1 LWNSIIG
8 QSKVIENLKS
18 IYKNNKLAHA
28 FIFYGNDGVGKDA
41 VAIEFAKLLNCQN
54 IINGDEACGVC
65 ESCKKITSFSS
76 EYFHFICTLPAG
88 KSDSLDSDPLEKL
101 TAADFDAYLAQLS
114 IKAENPYHHID
125 LPNANNIR
133 INSIRNLI
141 NKIYLSGGRNYKKV
155 FLISEADKMKQEASN
170 ALLKILEEPPKNSV
184 IILTTSKINTLPP
197 TIIGRCQ
204 KIYFEPLMEEQII
217 EKLMTLN
224 KRNGNFE
231 HYSNA
236 EIELASKLSGGSYSR
251 TVELLDLGVIELR
264 DLAVNFLVSI
274 LKDDHYEVA
283 SIVRSISSKSDK
295 ARAKYFLFILNGWF
309 KDLLHFNNFP
319 SEIISE
325 KISNNDVSER
335 LSNFSKNFP
344 ETDIFEVIMALEEAE
359 KLIVQNVHPPL
370 IFINLSFKLKKLI
383 K

>member
-1 LWNSIIG
+1 MWNSIIG

-76 EYFHFICTLPAG
+76 EYFHFICALPAG
-88 KSDSLDSDPLEKL
+88 KSDTLESDPLDKL
-101 TAADFDAYLAQLS
+101 TAVDFDAYLVQLS
-114 IKAENPYHHID
+114 IKAEDPYYHID

-204 KIYFEPLMEEQII
+204 KIYFEPLQENQII
-217 EKLMTLN
+217 EKLTHIN
-224 KRNGNFE
+224 KLNGNFE
-231 HYSNA
+231 HYSKA
-236 EIELASKLSGGSYSR
+236 EIKLASKLSGGSYSR
-251 TVELLDLGVIELR
+251 TVELLDLGVLELR
-264 DLAVNFLVSI
+264 DLAIKFLISI
-274 LKDDHYEVA
+274 IKDDQFEVV
-283 SIVRSISSKSDK
+283 SIVRSISTKSDK
-295 ARAKYFLFILNGWF
+295 NKAKFFLFVLNGWF
-309 KDLLHFNNFP
+309 KDLLHCNHS
-319 SEIISE
+319 SEIMDE
-325 KISNNDVSER
+325 TISNSDVSER

-359 KLIVQNVHPPL
+359 KLIIQNVHPP
-370 IFINLSFKLKKLI
+370 
-383 K
+383 